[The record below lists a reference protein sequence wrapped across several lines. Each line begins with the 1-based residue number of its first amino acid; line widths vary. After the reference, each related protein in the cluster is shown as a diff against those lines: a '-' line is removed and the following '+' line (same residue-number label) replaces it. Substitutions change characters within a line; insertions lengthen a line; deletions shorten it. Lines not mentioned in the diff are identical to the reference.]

1 MKKTA
6 FLAIVAIT
14 LALCACD
21 NKKTYSAPKMS
32 TRESSTSTAPEA
44 ETELQEDENIKK
56 LPLTDLSTGKDA
68 LNGHI
73 DLLYLSTSDES
84 IFVQDDKGDLYALIY
99 DSIEDGYNYYLIAES
114 ANLDSIGYAFFS
126 TSFSDDGSFLARVYS
141 NNGQIILHS
150 KDGTVERIQAEGI
163 DTECKVASVSGSGN
177 VVYFRKQGNA
187 VVVKDHTIF
196 MTGGENVYAD
206 FEAENIEYC
215 SDTCFLMNGELYD
228 LYASIVQQPLGNI
241 YSPKKADISDDKYT
255 KLFSGLYRQYETF
268 AIDELGK
275 IYRIDTSLSEIEKI
289 TEIAENSGSEIINI
303 FGQTVGDYDD
313 GIILQKEDGYYTLEE
328 GKLILNEK
336 ITGFAPESIYYC
348 PTGFFDG
355 EYKTLSWGMLKN
367 GTLYSLDLFSN

>member
-1 MKKTA
+1 M
-6 FLAIVAIT
+6 
-14 LALCACD
+14 
-21 NKKTYSAPKMS
+21 
-32 TRESSTSTAPEA
+32 
-44 ETELQEDENIKK
+44 
-56 LPLTDLSTGKDA
+56 
-68 LNGHI
+68 
-73 DLLYLSTSDES
+73 
-84 IFVQDDKGDLYALIY
+84 
-99 DSIEDGYNYYLIAES
+99 
-114 ANLDSIGYAFFS
+114 
-126 TSFSDDGSFLARVYS
+126 
-141 NNGQIILHS
+141 
-150 KDGTVERIQAEGI
+150 
-163 DTECKVASVSGSGN
+163 
-177 VVYFRKQGNA
+177 
-187 VVVKDHTIF
+187 VVKDHTVF
-196 MTGGENVYAD
+196 MTGGENFYAD

-241 YSPKKADISDDKYT
+241 YSPKKADISADKYT

-275 IYRIDTSLSEIEKI
+275 VYRIDTSLSEIEKI

-336 ITGFAPESIYYC
+336 ITDFAPESIYYC